1 MMSMTVYYEADI
13 KALAMILQTGSGG
26 WQNSVSSGYNTE
38 LSATLLVAAWR
49 LLSIQRPVRS
59 LALGPFLCLEI

>member
-1 MMSMTVYYEADI
+1 MTVYYEADI

-59 LALGPFLCLEI
+59 LVLGPFLCLEI